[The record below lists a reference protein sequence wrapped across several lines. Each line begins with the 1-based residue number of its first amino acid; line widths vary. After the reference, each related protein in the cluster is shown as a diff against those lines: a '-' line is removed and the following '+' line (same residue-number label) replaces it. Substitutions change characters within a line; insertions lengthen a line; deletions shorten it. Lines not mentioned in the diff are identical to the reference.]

1 MKYVILF
8 LSLALSFAYAEE
20 NVPVSNGY
28 VVSMAV
34 AKDLTYED
42 VVDSMKLRAN
52 SHNMMFVAHQPLSA
66 QLEAMGQ
73 ENVNT
78 LEIFQFC
85 DPLIAGKMVKFN
97 PIFSAY
103 MPCRIAMVSDDAGAL
118 TLYMLDI
125 RPLMADANLPA
136 ELLTLGKDVDFKLRD
151 IMQAGAN
158 GEL

>member
-8 LSLALSFAYAEE
+8 LSLVLAFAHAEE
-20 NVPVSNGY
+20 NVPVSDGY

-34 AKDLTYED
+34 ADDLTYQD
-42 VVDSMKLRAN
+42 VVESMKLRAN
-52 SHNMMFVAHQPLSA
+52 IHNMMFVAHQPLSE
-66 QLEAMGQ
+66 QLKAMGK

-85 DPLIAGKMVKFN
+85 DPLIAGEMVKFN
-97 PIFSAY
+97 PLFSAY
-103 MPCRIAMVSDDAGAL
+103 MPCRIAMVGDDTGAL
-118 TLYMLDI
+118 SLYMLDI
-125 RPLMADANLPA
+125 RPLMADASLPP
-136 ELLTLGKDVDFKLRD
+136 ELLTLGEDVDFKLRD

>member
-1 MKYVILF
+1 MKYLIVL
-8 LSLALSFAYAEE
+8 LSLLLSYAWAEHNE
-20 NVPVSNGY
+20 PISNGF

-34 AKDLTYED
+34 AEGLGYDE
-42 VVDSMKLRAN
+42 VVESMKMRAN
-52 SHNMMFVAHQPLSA
+52 THNMMFVAHQPLSA
-66 QLEAMGQ
+66 QLKAMGK

-85 DPLIAGKMVKFN
+85 DPAIAGEMVKFN
-97 PIFSAY
+97 PMFAAY
-103 MPCRIAMVSDDAGAL
+103 MPCRIAMVADDSGAL

-136 ELLTLGKDVDFKLRD
+136 DLLALGKDVDFKLRD